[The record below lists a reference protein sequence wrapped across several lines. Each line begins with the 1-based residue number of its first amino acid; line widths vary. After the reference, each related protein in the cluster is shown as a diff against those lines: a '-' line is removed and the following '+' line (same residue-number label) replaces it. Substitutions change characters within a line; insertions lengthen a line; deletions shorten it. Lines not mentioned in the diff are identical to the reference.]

1 MFERQK
7 NRMGKFTRDHKEE
20 YKQFKGHATKNDSG
34 NSQVWIKVMGK
45 AQTC

>member
-20 YKQFKGHATKNDSG
+20 YKSYKGKATKSDQG
-34 NSQVWIKVMGK
+34 HGQVKN
-45 AQTC
+45 